1 MQYLVTAGLMILFL
15 VIVEPHPM
23 CLETVDHQNST
34 TVEPACYT
42 NVTANETFL
51 NEWLSLHDKSE
62 GINQLR
68 RRKDSSIVSILLNL
82 TAEMVI
88 IKVIYNYMIIRF

>member
-1 MQYLVTAGLMILFL
+1 MQYLVTAGLIILFL

-23 CLETVDHQNST
+23 CPEIVHHQNST
-34 TVEPACYT
+34 IEPACYT

-51 NEWLSLHDKSE
+51 NEWLSLNDKSE

-68 RRKDSSIVSILLNL
+68 RRKDSSIVSILLSL

-88 IKVIYNYMIIRF
+88 IKVIHNYMIIRF

>member
-1 MQYLVTAGLMILFL
+1 MQYLVTAGLMILCV

-23 CLETVDHQNST
+23 CPETVDYQNS

-68 RRKDSSIVSILLNL
+68 RRKDSSIVSILLSL

>member
-1 MQYLVTAGLMILFL
+1 MQYLVTAGLIILFL

-23 CLETVDHQNST
+23 CLEIVDHQNST
-34 TVEPACYT
+34 VEPACYI

-51 NEWLSLHDKSE
+51 NEWLSLYDKSE

-68 RRKDSSIVSILLNL
+68 RRKDSSIVSILLSL

-88 IKVIYNYMIIRF
+88 IKVIHNYMIIRF